1 MVTLFFSFFYKHNI
15 LGTLSFMSD
24 VAFGPVVG
32 GHAHFLNA
40 GVDAMTLNTR
50 RNKRATTK
58 KQDEDGVQGLGAHLE
73 VVVRSISSMSEVC
86 FVTLALLWLWLCFLS
101 LSSSSLTLFP
111 SKKYQKQSLHH
122 SDVPSILLAVHSSHY
137 HFHGDSRGVRTPL
150 RCLHCVRSVASINL
164 VW

>member
-86 FVTLALLWLWLCFLS
+86 FVTFALLWLWLCFLS

-111 SKKYQKQSLHH
+111 SKKYQKTISA
-122 SDVPSILLAVHSSHY
+122 S
-137 HFHGDSRGVRTPL
+137 FRR
-150 RCLHCVRSVASINL
+150 SINPSGSTFFPL
-164 VW
+164 PLSW